1 MTSRRRLKKEIEYV
15 VSDLILDCF
24 TYTSLYRKPNDA
36 ETQEIV
42 QGALVLRNELR
53 DLASHP
59 LINIVSRN
67 IDVSGQI
74 DGWNFRNFIF
84 FTLSFGYFGCRVY
97 QFNRVAFHN
106 HLIERIQNLVF
117 ELELERIALAYDR
130 VG

>member
-1 MTSRRRLKKEIEYV
+1 MTSRRRLKKEIDYV

-59 LINIVSRN
+59 EKRAETETVKSHYDNIAATLIGGV
-67 IDVSGQI
+67 DE
-74 DGWNFRNFIF
+74 
-84 FTLSFGYFGCRVY
+84 GYEK
-97 QFNRVAFHN
+97 
-106 HLIERIQNLVF
+106 LDKLVNP
-117 ELELERIALAYDR
+117 ELKE
-130 VG
+130 G